1 MLYCVKDAPKP
12 KATKPKLTSDIEE
25 SASRILNEYLQGNQ
39 NIPEI
44 NCETYLIGKTM
55 GSKSGKVQKQTH
67 S

>member
-1 MLYCVKDAPKP
+1 M
-12 KATKPKLTSDIEE
+12 
-25 SASRILNEYLQGNQ
+25 ILNEYLEGNQ

-44 NCETYLIGKTM
+44 NYEAYVIGKAM